1 MALSA
6 DLTPSTGLVKDVDY
20 ARLLTR
26 FGLSE
31 EELKEEVEEMATALL
46 LGNTR
51 EDFIRSFFTL

>member
-1 MALSA
+1 MAPSA
-6 DLTPSTGLVKDVDY
+6 DLILSTGLVKDVDY

-51 EDFIRSFFTL
+51 EDFIRLFFTL